1 MSIVELRESL
11 DEVQRDLDELTVS
24 CYGNEEAARC
34 ASLPLLEQEQSI
46 LAAIRD
52 ESVANARDL
61 AYEAEEAR
69 LLGLRVRG

>member
-1 MSIVELRESL
+1 MSILELRESL
-11 DEVQRDLDELTVS
+11 DEVQRDLDELLVS
-24 CYGNEEAARC
+24 CYGNEE

>member
-11 DEVQRDLDELTVS
+11 DEVWRDLDELDVS
-24 CYGNEEAARC
+24 CCGNYEVEFHA
-34 ASLPLLEQEQSI
+34 LLKREQDI
-46 LAAIRD
+46 LAAIRE
-52 ESVANARDL
+52 ESAANARDL

>member
-24 CYGNEEAARC
+24 CCGNEEAARC
-34 ASLPLLEQEQSI
+34 ASLPLLERI
-46 LAAIRD
+46 LAAIRE

-69 LLGLRVRG
+69 LLGLRIRG

>member
-11 DEVQRDLDELTVS
+11 QRDLGELSVS
-24 CYGNEEAARC
+24 CLRA
-34 ASLPLLEQEQSI
+34 
-46 LAAIRD
+46 
-52 ESVANARDL
+52 ANARDL

>member
-1 MSIVELRESL
+1 MNIVELRKSL
-11 DEVQRDLDELTVS
+11 DEVQRDLDELAVS
-24 CYGNEEAARC
+24 YYGNTNVEYHA
-34 ASLPLLEQEQSI
+34 LLEQEQSI

-52 ESVANARDL
+52 ESAANAQDL